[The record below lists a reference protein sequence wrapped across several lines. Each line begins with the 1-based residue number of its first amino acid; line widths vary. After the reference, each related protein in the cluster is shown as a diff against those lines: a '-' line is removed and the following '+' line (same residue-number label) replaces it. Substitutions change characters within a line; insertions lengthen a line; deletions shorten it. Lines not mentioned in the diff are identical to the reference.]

1 MADHSIRKGSN
12 PSKEEGGMDAPTGDG
27 ANVQYPKNEGTSD
40 DKSGGKNSAKGD
52 KSGLDVSIGKG

>member
-1 MADHSIRKGSN
+1 MTKHTIRKGTN

-27 ANVQYPKNEGTSD
+27 ANVKYPKNDGTAD
-40 DKSGGKNSAKGD
+40 PATGGIPPETPD

>member
-12 PSKEEGGMDAPTGDG
+12 PSKEEGGASAPTGDG
-27 ANVQYPKNEGTSD
+27 ANVKYPDNEGTAEPAT
-40 DKSGGKNSAKGD
+40 GGVTPAKGD